1 MPGRNEVH
9 RATHTHECPDAYNFV
24 GKDKIA
30 YFFLPLPYVTK
41 ERDSVYP

>member
-9 RATHTHECPDAYNFV
+9 RVTHTRECPDAYNFV

-30 YFFLPLPYVTK
+30 YFFLTFALCYK
-41 ERDSVYP
+41 RM